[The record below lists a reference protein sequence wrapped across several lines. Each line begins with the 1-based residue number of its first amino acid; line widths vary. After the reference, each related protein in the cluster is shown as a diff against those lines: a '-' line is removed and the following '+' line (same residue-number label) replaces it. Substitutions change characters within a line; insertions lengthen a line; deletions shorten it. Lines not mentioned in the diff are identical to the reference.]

1 MYSWEDPQERVAVL
15 QLNADLRH
23 AQLELL
29 SAECATDR
37 LRLRFSTADIAEFAD
52 EVLLS
57 KAIKTVASLNHYY
70 SSLGKRSRRSRQ
82 HPPAN
87 EAELGPEHV
96 DRAVS
101 LVCEY
106 LKAQRELHFPDGTA
120 LDKALIYYK
129 MQRFFSPALLNRVRV
144 VTLDGRRRLSNPSFY
159 KDALQLGLTNLP
171 PIKHMSS
178 LTFIDVI
185 VFHDNLS
192 ERALF
197 HGLVHAVQFEVLG
210 LERYVELFV
219 RGFFRTRLH
228 IMVPLEAQVFA
239 LDSQF
244 VRSPEESF
252 CVEEQVRLWAN
263 QDRY

>member
-37 LRLRFSTADIAEFAD
+37 LRLRFSSADIAEFGD
-52 EVLLS
+52 EVILS
-57 KAIKTVASLNHYY
+57 RAIKTVSSLNDYY
-70 SSLGKRSRRSRQ
+70 TSIRKRSRRTGQSATGVQ
-82 HPPAN
+82 
-87 EAELGPEHV
+87 LGPEHV
-96 DRAVS
+96 EKAAS

-106 LKAQRELHFPDGTA
+106 LKAQRELHFHNGAA
-120 LDKALIYYK
+120 LDRCLRDA
-129 MQRFFSPALLNRVRV
+129 MQRYFAPELLNRVRV
-144 VTLDGRRRLSNPSFY
+144 LTLDGNRRLSNPSFY
-159 KDALQLGLTNLP
+159 KDALKLGLTNLP
-171 PIKHMSS
+171 AIKHMSS

-185 VFHDNLS
+185 VFNDKLS

-219 RGFFRTRLH
+219 RGFFRTKLH
-228 IMVPLEAQVFA
+228 IMVPLEAQAFA

-244 VRSPEESF
+244 ARCPEQSF